1 MPMAF
6 EGSKPRR
13 SLFFSMLI
21 LAGLIGGAVLAT
33 SAFTTYFR
41 SQDPVNQ
48 CIDDPESQP
57 FQLSVPITVIEDGF
71 PALVPKGVG
80 IKDDCIRPVHTV
92 VENVIQVTYST
103 PYDFRLGHFLYY
115 WLGNDLLQY
124 DTKVY
129 VNGAPHTEGDFRDIV
144 LVQGHQIRIEFV
156 STN

>member
-1 MPMAF
+1 
-6 EGSKPRR
+6 
-13 SLFFSMLI
+13 MLI

-57 FQLSVPITVIEDGF
+57 FQLSIPITVIEDGF

-80 IKDDCIRPVHTV
+80 TKDGCIRPVHTV
-92 VENVIQVTYST
+92 VENVIQVTYSR
-103 PYDFRLGHFLYY
+103 PHDFTLGHFLYY

-124 DTKVY
+124 DTKIY
-129 VNGAPHTEGDFRDIV
+129 VNGAQHTEGDFRDIV
-144 LVQGHQIRIEFV
+144 LEEGDQIRIEFV
-156 STN
+156 SRN

>member
-1 MPMAF
+1 MSMAF
-6 EGSKPRR
+6 EGSKLR

-57 FQLSVPITVIEDGF
+57 FQLSIPIIVIEDGF

-80 IKDDCIRPVHTV
+80 TKDGCIRPVHTV
-92 VENVIQVTYST
+92 VENVIQVTYSR
-103 PYDFRLGHFLYY
+103 PHDFTLGHFLYY

-129 VNGAPHTEGDFRDIV
+129 VNGAQHTQGDFRDIV
-144 LVQGHQIRIEFV
+144 LEEGDQIRIEFV
-156 STN
+156 SRN

>member
-6 EGSKPRR
+6 EGSKRR
-13 SLFFSMLI
+13 NLFFSMLI

-48 CIDDPESQP
+48 CINAPESQP
-57 FQLSVPITVIEDGF
+57 FQLSVPITAIEDGF

-80 IKDDCIRPVHTV
+80 IEDGCIRPVHTV
-92 VENVIQVTYST
+92 EENVIQVTYSR
-103 PYDFRLGHFLYY
+103 PYDFTLGHFLYY

-129 VNGAPHTEGDFRDIV
+129 VNDMAHTQGDLRDIV
-144 LVQGHQIRIEFV
+144 LEEGDRIRIEFA
-156 STN
+156 SRN

>member
-6 EGSKPRR
+6 EGSKLR

-57 FQLSVPITVIEDGF
+57 FQLSIPITVIEDGF

-80 IKDDCIRPVHTV
+80 TKDSCIRPVHTAI
-92 VENVIQVTYST
+92 ENVIQVTYSR
-103 PYDFRLGHFLYY
+103 PHDFTLGHFLYY

-129 VNGAPHTEGDFRDIV
+129 VNGAQHTEGDFRDIV
-144 LVQGHQIRIEFV
+144 LEEGDQIRIEFV
-156 STN
+156 SRN

>member
-1 MPMAF
+1 MAF
-6 EGSKPRR
+6 EGSKRR
-13 SLFFSMLI
+13 NLFFSMLI

-33 SAFTTYFR
+33 SAFTMYFR

-57 FQLSVPITVIEDGF
+57 FQLSVPITAIEDGF

-80 IKDDCIRPVHTV
+80 IEDGCVRPVHTV
-92 VENVIQVTYST
+92 EENVIQVTYGR
-103 PYDFRLGHFLYY
+103 PYDFTLGHFLYY

-129 VNGAPHTEGDFRDIV
+129 VNDMAHTQGDLRDIV
-144 LVQGHQIRIEFV
+144 LEEGDRIRIEFA
-156 STN
+156 SRN

>member
-1 MPMAF
+1 
-6 EGSKPRR
+6 
-13 SLFFSMLI
+13 MLI

-57 FQLSVPITVIEDGF
+57 FQLSIPITVIEDGF

-80 IKDDCIRPVHTV
+80 TKDGCIRPVHTV
-92 VENVIQVTYST
+92 VENVIQVTYSR
-103 PYDFRLGHFLYY
+103 PHDFTLGHFLYY

-129 VNGAPHTEGDFRDIV
+129 VNGAQHTEGDFRDIV
-144 LVQGHQIRIEFV
+144 LEEGDQIRIEFV
-156 STN
+156 SRN

>member
-6 EGSKPRR
+6 EGSKPR
-13 SLFFSMLI
+13 SLFISMVI

-57 FQLSVPITVIEDGF
+57 FQLFIPITVVEDGF

-80 IKDDCIRPVHTV
+80 IKDGCMRPVHTV
-92 VENVIQVTYST
+92 VENVIQVTYSR
-103 PYDFRLGHFLYY
+103 PYDFTLGHFLYY

-129 VNGAPHTEGDFRDIV
+129 VNGAHHTKGDFRDIV
-144 LVQGHQIRIEFV
+144 LEQGYRIRIEFV
-156 STN
+156 SRT

>member
-1 MPMAF
+1 MSMAF
-6 EGSKPRR
+6 EGSKLR

-57 FQLSVPITVIEDGF
+57 FQLSIPITVIEDGF

-80 IKDDCIRPVHTV
+80 TKDGCIRPVHTV
-92 VENVIQVTYST
+92 VENVIQVTYSR
-103 PYDFRLGHFLYY
+103 PHDFTLGHFLYY

-129 VNGAPHTEGDFRDIV
+129 VNGAQHTQGDFRDIV
-144 LVQGHQIRIEFV
+144 LEEGDQIRIEFV
-156 STN
+156 SRN

>member
-1 MPMAF
+1 
-6 EGSKPRR
+6 
-13 SLFFSMLI
+13 MLI

-57 FQLSVPITVIEDGF
+57 FQLSIPIIVIEDGF

-80 IKDDCIRPVHTV
+80 TKDGCIRPVHTV
-92 VENVIQVTYST
+92 VENVIQVTYSR
-103 PYDFRLGHFLYY
+103 PHDFTLGHFLYY

-129 VNGAPHTEGDFRDIV
+129 VNGAQHTQGDFRDIV
-144 LVQGHQIRIEFV
+144 LEEGDQIRIEFV
-156 STN
+156 SRN

>member
-1 MPMAF
+1 MSMAF
-6 EGSKPRR
+6 EGSKPR

-21 LAGLIGGAVLAT
+21 LTGLIGGAVLAT

-57 FQLSVPITVIEDGF
+57 FQLSIPITVIEDGF

-80 IKDDCIRPVHTV
+80 TKDGCIRPVHTV
-92 VENVIQVTYST
+92 VENVIQVTYSR
-103 PYDFRLGHFLYY
+103 PHDFTLGHFLYY

-129 VNGAPHTEGDFRDIV
+129 VNGAQHTEGDFRDIV
-144 LVQGHQIRIEFV
+144 LEEGDQIRIEFV
-156 STN
+156 SRN

>member
-6 EGSKPRR
+6 EGSKRR
-13 SLFFSMLI
+13 NLFFSMLI

-33 SAFTTYFR
+33 SAFTTFFR

-48 CIDDPESQP
+48 CIDNPNSQS

-80 IKDDCIRPVHTV
+80 IKDGCIRPVHSV
-92 VENVIQVTYST
+92 EENVIQVTYSR
-103 PYDFRLGHFLYY
+103 PYVFTLGHFLYY
-115 WLGNDLLQY
+115 WLGNNLLQY

-129 VNGAPHTEGDFRDIV
+129 VNDIRHTEGDLRDIV
-144 LVQGHQIRIEFV
+144 LEQGDRIRIEFI
-156 STN
+156 SRN

>member
-6 EGSKPRR
+6 EGSKRR

-33 SAFTTYFR
+33 SAFTMYFR

-48 CIDDPESQP
+48 CVDDPESQP
-57 FQLSVPITVIEDGF
+57 FQLSIPIIVIEDGF

-80 IKDDCIRPVHTV
+80 TKDGCIRPVHTV
-92 VENVIQVTYST
+92 VENVIQVTYSR
-103 PYDFRLGHFLYY
+103 PHDFTLGHFLYY

-129 VNGAPHTEGDFRDIV
+129 VNDTLHTEGDLRDIV
-144 LVQGHQIRIEFV
+144 LEEGDQIRIEFV
-156 STN
+156 SRN

>member
-1 MPMAF
+1 
-6 EGSKPRR
+6 
-13 SLFFSMLI
+13 MLI

-57 FQLSVPITVIEDGF
+57 FQLSIPIIVIEDGF

-80 IKDDCIRPVHTV
+80 TKDGCIRPVHTV
-92 VENVIQVTYST
+92 VENVIQVTYSR
-103 PYDFRLGHFLYY
+103 PHDFTLGHFLYY

-129 VNGAPHTEGDFRDIV
+129 VNGAQHTEGDFRDIV
-144 LVQGHQIRIEFV
+144 LEEGDQIRIEFV
-156 STN
+156 SRN

>member
-1 MPMAF
+1 MSMAF
-6 EGSKPRR
+6 EGSKLR

-57 FQLSVPITVIEDGF
+57 FQLSIPITVIEDGF

-80 IKDDCIRPVHTV
+80 TKDGCIRPVHTV
-92 VENVIQVTYST
+92 VENVIQVTYSR
-103 PYDFRLGHFLYY
+103 PHDFTLGHFLYY

-129 VNGAPHTEGDFRDIV
+129 VNGAQHTEGDFRDIV
-144 LVQGHQIRIEFV
+144 LEEGDQIRIEFV
-156 STN
+156 SRN

>member
-6 EGSKPRR
+6 EGSRR
-13 SLFFSMLI
+13 RNLFFSMLI

-57 FQLSVPITVIEDGF
+57 FRLSLPITVIEDGF

-80 IKDDCIRPVHTV
+80 IKDGCIRPVHTV
-92 VENVIQVTYST
+92 EENVIQVTYSR
-103 PYDFRLGHFLYY
+103 PYDFTLGHFLYY

-129 VNGAPHTEGDFRDIV
+129 VNDIPHNEGDLRDIV
-144 LVQGHQIRIEFV
+144 LKEGDRIRIEFV
-156 STN
+156 SRN

>member
-1 MPMAF
+1 MSMAF
-6 EGSKPRR
+6 EGSKPR

-41 SQDPVNQ
+41 SQDPINQ

-57 FQLSVPITVIEDGF
+57 FQLSIPITVIEDGF

-80 IKDDCIRPVHTV
+80 TKDGCIRPVHTV
-92 VENVIQVTYST
+92 VENVIQVTYSR
-103 PYDFRLGHFLYY
+103 PYDFTLGHFLYY

-129 VNGAPHTEGDFRDIV
+129 VNGAHHIEGDFRDIV
-144 LVQGHQIRIEFV
+144 LEKGDQIRIEFV
-156 STN
+156 SRN

>member
-6 EGSKPRR
+6 EGSKRR

-48 CIDDPESQP
+48 CIDNPDSQP

-80 IKDDCIRPVHTV
+80 IKDGCIRPVHSV
-92 VENVIQVTYST
+92 EENVIQVTYSR
-103 PYDFRLGHFLYY
+103 PHDFTLGHFLYY
-115 WLGNDLLQY
+115 WLGNNLLQY

-129 VNGAPHTEGDFRDIV
+129 VNDIAHTEGDIRDIV
-144 LVQGHQIRIEFV
+144 LEQGDRIRIEFI
-156 STN
+156 SRN